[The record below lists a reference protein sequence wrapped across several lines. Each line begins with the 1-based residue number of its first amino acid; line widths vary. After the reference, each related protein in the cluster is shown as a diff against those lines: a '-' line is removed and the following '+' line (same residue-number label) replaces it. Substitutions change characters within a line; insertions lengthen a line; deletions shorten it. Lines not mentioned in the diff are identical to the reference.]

1 MEPNLPPARL
11 KGIGAHREFKV
22 RGNKMKKRLFIAAA
36 IGFLASSLVSV
47 APASA
52 DSLCN
57 NGTFSSNSGRGTCSW
72 NGGVNKSYPSYS
84 DPGSSSYN
92 RNNGF
97 GSTSTWGN
105 TPSYGKSRSNGFGS
119 TSTWGNSLNSKRSCS
134 GWRC

>member
-22 RGNKMKKRLFIAAA
+22 RGKKMKKKLFIAAA
-36 IGFLASSLVSV
+36 MGFLASSLVSV

-57 NGTFSSNSGRGTCSW
+57 NGTYSSNSGRGTCSW
-72 NGGVNKSYPSYS
+72 NGGVNKSFPSYS

-92 RNNGF
+92 RNNGL
-97 GSTSTWGN
+97 GSTSTWGT
-105 TPSYGKSRSNGFGS
+105 TPSRNNGLGS
-119 TSTWGNSLNSKRSCS
+119 TSKWGNTLNSKRSCS